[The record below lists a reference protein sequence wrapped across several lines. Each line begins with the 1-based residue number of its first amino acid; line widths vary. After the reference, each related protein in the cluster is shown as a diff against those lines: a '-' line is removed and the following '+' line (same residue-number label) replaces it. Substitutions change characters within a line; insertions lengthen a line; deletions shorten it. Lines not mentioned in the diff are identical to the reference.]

1 MRLKVTQEFPNSAW
15 GMECNIE
22 TPENLPSRLLSM
34 GKGTF
39 TVTLNDD
46 GELVLSLH
54 N

>member
-1 MRLKVTQEFPNSAW
+1 MRLRVTQEFQNSAW
-15 GMECNIE
+15 GMECTIE
-22 TPENLPSRLLSM
+22 TPENLPSKLLSM

-39 TVTLNDD
+39 EVSLEN